1 MRAKCSVFAHSLNKH
16 ATENIYILLWLDALE
31 SCILMRQQNKLDT
44 GKNIFLAFL
53 LLYFIPLILSSH
65 LSSQQ
70 TAGELFQ
77 EALYLEEAEGNLGK
91 AIEFYKKILEQF
103 PEERG
108 VAVKAQLHIGLCY
121 EKLGLKEAQ
130 DAFEKVVDNFPEQE
144 EEVKIA
150 RQKLSRLLKAKV
162 VIEDKEKELTMKKV
176 FTVAP
181 RDLVGTPS
189 PDGRYLSTVDW
200 ETGDLAV
207 KEIPS
212 GKLHRLTHKGTW
224 TDSTEY
230 ALVSIWS
237 PDGKKLAYSWMNE
250 EDYFEL
256 RVIDLDGSE
265 PQILYRNREN
275 FLVQPFDWSPD
286 GKHILVGI
294 GEQQRVTQ
302 LAVISVLDG
311 SVQILKEGL
320 INSGLYSADGNFII
334 YDFVSL
340 AQESMG
346 SDISLLTVQDGKEIP
361 LVKHP
366 AYDFSLCWDPH
377 GKRFLF
383 LSDRTGNMDIWALEM
398 KESKPQ
404 GKPYLLKKNM
414 GQIAPLGFTDNG
426 DLYYVIYTSM
436 DDVYTVSLD
445 REKNSLLA
453 PPKRAEE
460 LYIGI
465 NSSPD
470 FSPDGKY
477 LTYISGL
484 EYLAHIS
491 RRTFGPGRFEPQA
504 ICILSLESGEKRELF
519 PGLEHMRFIRWSSD
533 GKNFFSYGFD
543 KNGRTGL
550 YSIDALTGETDFI
563 FECKPEEFIP
573 EIDVFPDSKRIVY
586 KIYERGKAGTG
597 SIMSIRVRDIQ
608 SGKEEEI
615 YHKEN
620 ASESHY
626 VALSSDGKW
635 VAFDDRVPQ
644 RILCVIKATGG
655 EPRELCRMKSGES
668 FTSFDWRPETREIF
682 FTKGISGKPNQLWR
696 VNLEGG
702 DPQRID
708 LSMRRLRQL
717 RFHPDGKQIAYSAG
731 YIEAEVWV
739 MENLLL
745 LEKGKEIFK

>member
-1 MRAKCSVFAHSLNKH
+1 
-16 ATENIYILLWLDALE
+16 
-31 SCILMRQQNKLDT
+31 MRQINTAFFIL
-44 GKNIFLAFL
+44 FLSL
-53 LLYFIPLILSSH
+53 LVLFTNLSA
-65 LSSQQ
+65 QQ

-77 EALYLEEAEGNLGK
+77 EALYQEEAEGDLEK
-91 AIEFYKKILEQF
+91 AIGLYKKILEQF
-103 PEERG
+103 PEEREI
-108 VAVKAQLHIGLCY
+108 AVKAQLHIGLCY

-150 RQKLSRLLKAKV
+150 RQKLARLLRAKV

-200 ETGDLAV
+200 ATGDLAI

-212 GKLHRLTHKGTW
+212 GKLHRLTQKGTW
-224 TDSTEY
+224 AESTEY

-250 EDYFEL
+250 EDFFEL

-265 PQILYRNREN
+265 PKILYRNREN
-275 FLVQPFDWSPD
+275 FLVQPSDWSPD
-286 GKHILVGI
+286 GKYILVGI
-294 GEQQRVTQ
+294 GEGQRITQ
-302 LAVISVLDG
+302 IATISVLDG

-320 INSGLYSADGNFII
+320 IGPGFYLPDGNFII
-334 YDFVSL
+334 YDFGLL
-340 AQESMG
+340 AQESRG
-346 SDISLLTVQDGKEIP
+346 NDIALLPVQEGKEIL

-366 AYDFSLCWDPH
+366 AHDISLGWDSH
-377 GKRFLF
+377 GERFLF
-383 LSDRTGNMDIWALEM
+383 LSDRTGNMDIWALDM
-398 KESKPQ
+398 KDGRPQ

-414 GQIAPLGFTDNG
+414 GRITPLGFTENG
-426 DLYYVIYTSM
+426 DLYYAIYTSM
-436 DDVYTVSLD
+436 NDVYTASLD
-445 REKNSLLA
+445 LEKNSLLA

-460 LYIGI
+460 LFMGD

-477 LTYISGL
+477 LAYISK
-484 EYLAHIS
+484 
-491 RRTFGPGRFEPQA
+491 RTHGPGRFEPQA

-519 PGLEHMRFIRWSSD
+519 PDLENMSFICWSAD

-543 KNGRTGL
+543 KKGRTGL
-550 YSIDALTGETDFI
+550 YSIDTQTGETVFI
-563 FECKPEEFIP
+563 LECTPNEEFIP
-573 EIDVFPDSKRIVY
+573 ELDVFPDSKRIVY
-586 KIYERGKAGTG
+586 KKYERGKAGKV
-597 SIMSIRVRDIQ
+597 SIMSIRVRDIR
-608 SGKEEEI
+608 SGEEEEI
-615 YHKEN
+615 YHEEN

-635 VAFDDRVPQ
+635 VAFDDRGQIRV
-644 RILCVIKATGG
+644 LKVIETKGG
-655 EPRELCRMKSGES
+655 KPRELYRMESGET
-668 FTSFDWRPETREIF
+668 FTSFDWRPGTREIF
-682 FTKGISGKPNQLWR
+682 FTKGISGKPNQLWQ

-702 DPQRID
+702 EPQRID

>member
-1 MRAKCSVFAHSLNKH
+1 
-16 ATENIYILLWLDALE
+16 
-31 SCILMRQQNKLDT
+31 MRQINTAFFIL
-44 GKNIFLAFL
+44 FLSL
-53 LLYFIPLILSSH
+53 LVLFTNLSA
-65 LSSQQ
+65 QQ

-77 EALYLEEAEGNLGK
+77 EALYQEEAEGDLEK
-91 AIEFYKKILEQF
+91 AIGLYKKILEQF
-103 PEERG
+103 PEEREI
-108 VAVKAQLHIGLCY
+108 AVKAQLHIGLCY

-150 RQKLSRLLKAKV
+150 RQKLARLLRAKV

-200 ETGDLAV
+200 ATGDLAI

-212 GKLHRLTHKGTW
+212 GKLHRLTQKGTW
-224 TDSTEY
+224 AESTEY

-250 EDYFEL
+250 EDFFEL

-265 PQILYRNREN
+265 PKILYRNREN
-275 FLVQPFDWSPD
+275 FLVQPSDWSPD
-286 GKHILVGI
+286 GKYILVGI
-294 GEQQRVTQ
+294 GEGQRITQ
-302 LAVISVLDG
+302 IATISVLDG

-320 INSGLYSADGNFII
+320 IGPGFYLPDGNFII
-334 YDFVSL
+334 YDFGLL
-340 AQESMG
+340 AQESRG
-346 SDISLLTVQDGKEIP
+346 NDIALLPVQEGKEILLVEHPAHDISLG
-361 LVKHP
+361 
-366 AYDFSLCWDPH
+366 WDSH
-377 GKRFLF
+377 GERFLF
-383 LSDRTGNMDIWALEM
+383 LSDRTGNMDIWALDM
-398 KESKPQ
+398 KDGRPQ

-414 GQIAPLGFTDNG
+414 GRITPLGFTENG
-426 DLYYVIYTSM
+426 DLYYAIYTSM
-436 DDVYTVSLD
+436 NDVYTASLD
-445 REKNSLLA
+445 LEKNSLLA

-460 LYIGI
+460 LFMGD

-477 LTYISGL
+477 LAYISK
-484 EYLAHIS
+484 
-491 RRTFGPGRFEPQA
+491 RTHGPGRFEPQA

-519 PGLEHMRFIRWSSD
+519 PDLENMSFICWSAD

-543 KNGRTGL
+543 KKGRTGL
-550 YSIDALTGETDFI
+550 YSIDTQTGETVFI
-563 FECKPEEFIP
+563 LECTPNEEFIP
-573 EIDVFPDSKRIVY
+573 ELDVFPDSKRIVY
-586 KIYERGKAGTG
+586 KKYERGKAGKV
-597 SIMSIRVRDIQ
+597 SIMSIRVRDIR
-608 SGKEEEI
+608 SGEEEEI
-615 YHKEN
+615 YHEEN

-635 VAFDDRVPQ
+635 VAFDDRGQIRV
-644 RILCVIKATGG
+644 LKVIETKGG
-655 EPRELCRMKSGES
+655 KPRELYRMESGET
-668 FTSFDWRPETREIF
+668 FTSFDWRPGTREIF
-682 FTKGISGKPNQLWR
+682 FTKGISGKPNQLWQ

-702 DPQRID
+702 EPQRID